1 MVRINNAVLLAGNRS
16 YRRAQSRFSFPLPTS
31 VAGVNFV
38 GEREEYAS
46 RPREMEKETRV
57 ISGIT
62 VFVNGGNE
70 GSGLPGRFEDSFVS
84 TRSKRTETSGR
95 ESNGVSYPTG
105 LSLCH

>member
-1 MVRINNAVLLAGNRS
+1 MGNRS
-16 YRRAQSRFSFPLPTS
+16 YRRAQSRFSSPLFA
-31 VAGVNFV
+31 VAGVNFG
-38 GEREEYAS
+38 GEREETRRAK
-46 RPREMEKETRV
+46 RKEKETRV

-84 TRSKRTETSGR
+84 TESKQTGTSGR
-95 ESNGVSYPTG
+95 EPNGVSYPTG